1 LKKKGGDSH
10 DKDGD
15 GWRVSKQKNQM
26 ENKLSRFFGFSPFF
40 FFYFIIIFLRGV
52 YLLRQSRA
60 HRACLRTRNARS
72 KEKRSEFRPAPPCRS
87 DRFTSFLILW
97 HEGGE
102 ERWRGT

>member
-40 FFYFIIIFLRGV
+40 L
-52 YLLRQSRA
+52 
-60 HRACLRTRNARS
+60 
-72 KEKRSEFRPAPPCRS
+72 
-87 DRFTSFLILW
+87 FLILLLFFW
-97 HEGGE
+97 GGFTYYVNRARIVRVSE
-102 ERWRGT
+102 RGTRARKKNDRNSGPPLRAGLIDSRLF